1 MDNEKPQTPT
11 PSLTDLMGA
20 MAAAQAAQE
29 PFFLGRLRGHF
40 GADPRTLPVV
50 AEEFPASDHPN
61 FQLAID
67 THLRDG
73 GFTSELLGVSGGD
86 MFRGVSLPDLLSP
99 PPAMPGI
106 GGPPPSQGPVQYRNV
121 HLDAERLIACVVG
134 GLYLFARGGD
144 RFALLVRGPSDA
156 GFRRSQLAVELMAGD
171 NERAQRLLAELRV
184 LMRRLNV
191 YRSRVVTLS
200 ETTDGFSA
208 ATKIEL
214 QSLPRIERD
223 ALILPAALLAR
234 LERSTIG
241 FSRHREILL
250 SSGRHL
256 KRGLLLYG
264 PPGTGK
270 TLTAMYLA
278 GQMRERTTLLVTG
291 LGVKLLKEACAMA
304 RSLQPSLVVL
314 EDVDIIAQ
322 DRESADTSC
331 RSPLLFDL
339 LNQMDGLAE
348 DTDVIFVLTTNRPQA
363 LEPAL
368 AARPGRIDL
377 AVEIPLPDADCRRQ
391 LLALY
396 GRGLSLEGD
405 DLAPLIA
412 RTEGVSAAFIR
423 ELLRR
428 AALFAADAGR
438 GTAVDEEHLKE
449 ALHEL
454 LVDGGP
460 LTRSL
465 LGAHAHRPT

>member
-1 MDNEKPQTPT
+1 MDNDKPQPPT

-40 GADPRTLPVV
+40 GADPRTLPIV

-200 ETTDGFSA
+200 ETTEGFSA

-396 GRGLSLEGD
+396 GRGLSLKDD

-465 LGAHAHRPT
+465 LGAHAHRPS

>member
-1 MDNEKPQTPT
+1 MDNDKPQTPT
-11 PSLTDLMGA
+11 PSFTDLMGA

-29 PFFLGRLRGHF
+29 PFFLGHLRGHF

-61 FQLAID
+61 FQLAIEA
-67 THLRDG
+67 HLRDG
-73 GFTSELLGVSGGD
+73 GFTSELIGVSGGD
-86 MFRGVSLPDLLSP
+86 VFRGVSLPDLLSP

-106 GGPPPSQGPVQYRNV
+106 GAPPSQGPVQYRNV
-121 HLDAERLIACVVG
+121 HLDEERVIACVVG
-134 GLYLFARGGD
+134 GIYLFGHGSD

-156 GFRRSQLAVELMAGD
+156 GFRRSQLTVEVMATD

-191 YRSRVVTLS
+191 YRSRVVILS
-200 ETTDGFSA
+200 ETTDGFSPG
-208 ATKIEL
+208 TKIEL
-214 QSLPRIERD
+214 QSLPRIARD
-223 ALILPAALLAR
+223 ALILPEALLAR

-241 FSRHREILL
+241 FSRHRETLL
-250 SSGRHL
+250 TSGRHL

-278 GQMRERTTLLVTG
+278 GQMRERTTLLLTG
-291 LGVKLLKEACAMA
+291 LGVKLLREACAMA

-322 DRESADTSC
+322 DRESADASC

-348 DTDVIFVLTTNRPQA
+348 DTDVIFLLTTNRPQA

-377 AVEIPLPDADCRRQ
+377 AVEIPLPDDDCRRQ

-396 GRGLSLEGD
+396 GRGLSLRGD

-438 GTAVDEEHLKE
+438 GTAVGEEHLKE

-465 LGAHAHRPT
+465 LGAHAHRSS

>member
-1 MDNEKPQTPT
+1 MDNDKPQNPI

-29 PFFLGRLRGHF
+29 PFFLGRLRAHF
-40 GADPRTLPVV
+40 GADPRALPVV
-50 AEEFPASDHPN
+50 AEEFPASDQPN
-61 FQLAID
+61 FQLAIE
-67 THLRDG
+67 TYLRDG
-73 GFTSELLGVSGGD
+73 GFTSELLGISGGD
-86 MFRGVSLPDLLSP
+86 VFRGVSLPDLLSP
-99 PPAMPGI
+99 PPAMLGAA
-106 GGPPPSQGPVQYRNV
+106 PPSQGPVQYHNV
-121 HLDAERLIACVVG
+121 RLDEERVIASVVNG
-134 GLYLFARGGD
+134 IYLFSHGGD

-156 GFRRSQLAVELMAGD
+156 GFRRSQLNVEVMAGD
-171 NERAQRLLAELRV
+171 NERAQRLLADLRV

-191 YRSRVVTLS
+191 YRGRVVTLS
-200 ETTDGFSA
+200 ETSDAFSSGA
-208 ATKIEL
+208 KIEL

-223 ALILPAALLAR
+223 ALILPEALLAR

-241 FSRHREILL
+241 FSRHRETLL
-250 SSGRHL
+250 ASGRHL

-270 TLTAMYLA
+270 TLSAMYLA
-278 GQMRERTTLLVTG
+278 SHMPERTTLLLTG
-291 LGVKLLKEACAMA
+291 LGVKLLREACAMA

-322 DRESADTSC
+322 DRDSTDSSC

-348 DTDVIFVLTTNRPQA
+348 DTDVIFLLTTNRPQA

-377 AVEIPLPDADCRRQ
+377 AVEIPLPDADCRRR

-396 GRGLSLEGD
+396 GRGLSIRGD
-405 DLAPLIA
+405 DLAPLIE

-438 GTAVDEEHLKE
+438 GTEVGGEHLKE

-454 LVDGGP
+454 LIDGGP

-465 LGAHAHRPT
+465 LGAQAHRPS